1 MGLTKNGYFLS
12 LSLFPAL
19 VHADDNSTSNP
30 DYPKILTPIIVS
42 FGALILAFTVA
53 KLVDCCCKKTLEKN
67 ENLESLDDNTK
78 KILRARLIVIQMKRK
93 EMAKVAPALG
103 FLKRWS
109 TRSKVSKNLQMEAG
123 SNKQTVITVEEASEK
138 EKKNNSSVGGFL
150 KQNKVSNGIPSLTQK
165 NQKQNIYKQSRS
177 DSFKRSKSETPTPGS
192 GNDSVDLVIQSN
204 PGTPSPTSG
213 NASLLSRI
221 SSPKSVPSSEL
232 SNQTSVISKSG
243 KSVTF
248 NENVEVKTEDEIEN
262 KVDSVKVVNETSTTD
277 SNKPSNLK
285 KPS

>member
-1 MGLTKNGYFLS
+1 MGLTENGYFLS
-12 LSLFPAL
+12 LSLFPVL
-19 VHADDNSTSNP
+19 VQAEDNTSSA

-53 KLVDCCCKKTLEKN
+53 KLVDCCCKKTLERN

-93 EMAKVAPALG
+93 EMAKVAPTLG

-109 TRSKVSKNLQMEAG
+109 TRSKVSKNLQIEATQKG

-138 EKKNNSSVGGFL
+138 EKKNNSALGGFL
-150 KQNKVSNGIPSLTQK
+150 KQNKVSNGIPNLTNK
-165 NQKQNIYKQSRS
+165 NQKQHNVYKQNKS
-177 DSFKRSKSETPTPGS
+177 DSLKGSKSETPTP
-192 GNDSVDLVIQSN
+192 
-204 PGTPSPTSG
+204 TSG
-213 NASLLSRI
+213 NATSGNNSSLSQV

-232 SNQTSVISKSG
+232 SNQTSGISKSDSDPRRPSG

-262 KVDSVKVVNETSTTD
+262 KLDSVKVVNETPTTD